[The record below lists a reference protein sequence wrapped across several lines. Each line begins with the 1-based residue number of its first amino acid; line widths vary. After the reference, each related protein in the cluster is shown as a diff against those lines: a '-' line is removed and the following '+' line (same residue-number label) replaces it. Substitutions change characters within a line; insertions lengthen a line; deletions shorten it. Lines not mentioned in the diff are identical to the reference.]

1 MSDAKLE
8 RRLKYLEQEVATLRA
23 KVGELANAKP
33 WWERIAGTFNGDP
46 IYQKAMK
53 LGAEIRR
60 GKRSKRAGD
69 ADA

>member
-8 RRLKYLEQEVATLRA
+8 RRVKDLEQEVATMRTKIA
-23 KVGELANAKP
+23 ELSDAKP
-33 WWERIAGTFNGDP
+33 WWERIAGTFHGDP
-46 IYQKAMK
+46 IYKKAMQ

-60 GKRSKRAGD
+60 GGRPRRSRG